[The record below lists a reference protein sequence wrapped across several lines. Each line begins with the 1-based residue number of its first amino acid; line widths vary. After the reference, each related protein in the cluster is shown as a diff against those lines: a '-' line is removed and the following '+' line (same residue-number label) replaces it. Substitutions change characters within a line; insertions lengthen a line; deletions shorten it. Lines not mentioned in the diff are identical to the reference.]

1 MKQFDVIVIGAGPG
15 GYVAAI
21 RCAQLGLKT
30 AVIDQWVNK
39 SGKASP
45 GGTCLNVGCIPSK
58 ALLSSSQ
65 KYHELASGLTA
76 HGITI
81 GKASINI
88 KTMLKRK
95 DEIVSTLTGGVSALF
110 IKHKIEFFHGTGRLS
125 GSQKVDVI
133 RPDNTMP
140 ETTLTANHIII
151 ATGSKPRDV
160 EFAPVDHELIV
171 DSTGAL
177 EFKEVPKQLVIIG
190 GGVIGLELG
199 SVWQRLGSKVTVLI
213 RRDQFFPNVEPQIAA
228 EALKYFS
235 AQGLNIELGAQ
246 PLSSKVAKKTVTI
259 SYNQSGKTKEI
270 KAHKVLVTTGRIPN
284 TSGLNAEEVGLAL
297 DERGFINIDDNGQS
311 NLANIYAIGDVVRGP
326 MLAHKASEEGVAVA
340 ERIAG
345 QSGHVNYNTIPWVI
359 YTHPEIAWVGK
370 TSQQL
375 TELGIPFK
383 SGSFPFKANGRAY
396 AAGDTEGMV
405 KLLAHAETDELLGA
419 HIIGANASEMIAE
432 AVIAMEFQASAE
444 DLARTIHAHPTLSE
458 AFHEAALAVD
468 KRTIHI

>member
-30 AVIDQWVNK
+30 AVIDEWVNS

-65 KYHELASGLTA
+65 KYQELSGLSS

-81 GKASINI
+81 GKPSIDI
-88 KTMLKRK
+88 STMLKRK
-95 DEIVSTLTGGVSALF
+95 DDIVNMLTGGVETLF
-110 IKHKIEFFHGTGRLS
+110 IKHKIEFFHGSGRLL
-125 GSQKVDVI
+125 GNQKVEVI
-133 RPDNTMP
+133 SKNNSVQ
-140 ETTLTANHIII
+140 EISLTASHIII
-151 ATGSKPRDV
+151 ATGSVPRDV
-160 EFAPVDHELIV
+160 EFSPVDNKLIV

-177 EFKEVPKQLVIIG
+177 EFKEAPKKLVVIG

-199 SVWQRLGSKVTVLI
+199 SVWQRLGSEVTILI
-213 RRDQFFPNVEPQIAA
+213 RRKQFFPNVEQQIAA

-235 AQGLNIELGAQ
+235 AQGLNIQLGAQ
-246 PLSSKVAKKTVTI
+246 PLSSHVTKKMVTVT
-259 SYNQSGKTKEI
+259 YQQEGETKEI
-270 KAHKVLVTTGRIPN
+270 KANKVLVTTGRIPS

-297 DERGFINIDDNGQS
+297 DEQGFINVNDSCQTNIGG
-311 NLANIYAIGDVVRGP
+311 IYAIGDVVRGP

-375 TELGIPFK
+375 TEQGIPFK

-396 AAGDTEGMV
+396 SAGDTDGMV

-432 AVIAMEFQASAE
+432 AVVAMEFQASSE

>member
-30 AVIDQWVNK
+30 AVVDEWVSP
-39 SGKASP
+39 SGKASL

-65 KYHELASGLTA
+65 KYQELSGLSS
-76 HGITI
+76 HGISI

-88 KTMLKRK
+88 NTMLKRK
-95 DEIVSTLTGGVSALF
+95 DDIVNMLTGGVEALF
-110 IKHKIEFFHGTGRLS
+110 LKHKIEFFHGSGRLLDN
-125 GSQKVDVI
+125 QKVEIISKKKSDQEI
-133 RPDNTMP
+133 S
-140 ETTLTANHIII
+140 LTANHIII
-151 ATGSKPRDV
+151 ATGSVPREV
-160 EFAPVDHELIV
+160 EFAPVDNKLIV

-177 EFKEVPKQLVIIG
+177 EFKEAPKKLVVIG

-199 SVWQRLGSKVTVLI
+199 SVWQRLGSEVTILI
-213 RRDQFFPNVEPQIAA
+213 RRNQFFPNVEQQIAE

-235 AQGLNIELGAQ
+235 EQGLNIQLGAQ
-246 PLSSKVAKKTVTI
+246 PLSSHVTNKMVTVT
-259 SYNQSGKTKEI
+259 YKQEGDTKEV
-270 KAHKVLVTTGRIPN
+270 KANKVLVTTGRIPN

-297 DERGFINIDDNGQS
+297 DEKGFINVDPSCQTNIGG
-311 NLANIYAIGDVVRGP
+311 IYAIGDVVRGP

-370 TSQQL
+370 TTQQL
-375 TELGIPFK
+375 TEQGIPFK

-396 AAGDTEGMV
+396 SAGDTDGMV
-405 KLLAHAETDELLGA
+405 KLIAHAETDELLGA

-432 AVIAMEFQASAE
+432 AVVAMEFQASAE